1 MKFIT
6 SFGYASKSE
15 KSQPLEY
22 KSIKVIS
29 ESEQKRE
36 SEKESHPLK
45 KALKMIAPIQI
56 VSKKAELKSIHPE
69 REEKIVKAIEHLEP
83 SLEAAKGDL
92 KKKIRNTRVKLTLEN
107 PQASTPFCILIV
119 SYLLMIY

>member
-1 MKFIT
+1 MKWIT
-6 SFGYASKSE
+6 SLGYASKSE

-45 KALKMIAPIQI
+45 KALKMIVPVQI

-83 SLEAAKGDL
+83 SLEAAKGDF
-92 KKKIRNTRVKLTLEN
+92 KKNSKHAR
-107 PQASTPFCILIV
+107 
-119 SYLLMIY
+119 

>member
-1 MKFIT
+1 MKWIT
-6 SFGYASKSE
+6 SLGYASKSE

-69 REEKIVKAIEHLEP
+69 REEKIVKAMEHLEP
-83 SLEAAKGDL
+83 SIETAKGNFF
-92 KKKIRNTRVKLTLEN
+92 KIRNTRVKLSLEI
-107 PQASTPFCILIV
+107 PFFLKIV
-119 SYLLMIY
+119 RSMTGHF